1 MHPQHAAIRA
11 EMERHGKPYRRDGPP
26 INDSYGGSGRPFF
39 GIDVPTRRAM
49 ARRWAAAHK
58 RADAADVLAVVDSL
72 IEGET
77 HEERTQAT
85 LILRYHP
92 AARSAVTPDQVDRWL
107 DFLNGWAEVDSLCQ
121 NLLTFEDMLAD
132 WPAWKRL
139 IDRLSTDANINKR
152 RASLVLLTG
161 PVHYTDD
168 ARFSDLAFAA
178 IERLKPEKPILITK
192 AVSWLLRALVDQHK
206 DETAAYI
213 DANETT
219 LPKVAVREARTKLE
233 TGTKSGKSR
242 RP

>member
-39 GIDVPTRRAM
+39 GIDVPTRRSM
-49 ARRWAAAHK
+49 AKRWAAAHK

-72 IEGET
+72 IDGET

-85 LILRYHP
+85 LILRYHAQARAAAGP
-92 AARSAVTPDQVDRWL
+92 AHVDRWL
-107 DFLNGWAEVDSLCQ
+107 DHLNGWAEVDSLCQ
-121 NLLTFEDMLAD
+121 NLFTFQDMLAD
-132 WPAWKRL
+132 WPGWKAL
-139 IDRLSTDANINKR
+139 IERLSADANTNKR

-168 ARFSDLAFAA
+168 RRFSDLAFAVIA
-178 IERLKPEKPILITK
+178 RLKPETPILITK
-192 AVSWLLRALVDQHK
+192 AVSWLLRALVDRHK

-219 LPKVAVREARTKLE
+219 LPKVAVREARMKLK